1 MRHRVHFE
9 QKHTFCSML
18 LLAYSLPGLREE
30 IAVSIQMSLLPR
42 ISIAKENHASHCNR
56 GVSLSLELN
65 HLLAWP
71 TKVQKK
77 PREDSYWF
85 WGWPPIDV
93 GRWRISD

>member
-1 MRHRVHFE
+1 MVIFYELKGGKKSRVLKCLRNMRHRVHFE

-30 IAVSIQMSLLPR
+30 IAISIQMSLLPR

-65 HLLAWP
+65 HLLA
-71 TKVQKK
+71 
-77 PREDSYWF
+77 
-85 WGWPPIDV
+85 
-93 GRWRISD
+93 